1 MGATMNKPS
10 NKESV
15 QDTVARLRA
24 NRNQHQPKTGTN
36 ATHST
41 KERSQLNTPTRSKT
55 SKNAKAVSAA
65 ERKTEANKIIKHL
78 LLGELTQGQA
88 LKSLRINILGLKQD
102 VFARLVNVSRKT
114 LSDIENDRGS
124 YNTEIL
130 NKVFKPFGLKVG
142 MLPSSPDVLKSLL
155 IDGEAG

>member
-1 MGATMNKPS
+1 MGAAMNKPS

-24 NRNQHQPKTGTN
+24 NRNQQQTKTGKN
-36 ATHST
+36 ATHSIKKRT
-41 KERSQLNTPTRSKT
+41 QLDTPTRSKA

-65 ERKTEANKIIKHL
+65 ERKTEANKIIKQL

-88 LKSLRINILGLKQD
+88 LKNLRINILGLKQD
-102 VFARLVNVSRKT
+102 VFARLVDVSRKT

-130 NKVFKPFGLKVG
+130 NKVSKPFGLKVG
-142 MLPSSPDVLKSLL
+142 LLPSSPDALKSLL
-155 IDGEAG
+155 IDGEDG

>member
-1 MGATMNKPS
+1 MNKTS
-10 NKESV
+10 NKESI
-15 QDTVARLRA
+15 QDTLTRLRA
-24 NRNQHQPKTGTN
+24 NRNPQQAATGKN

-41 KERSQLNTPTRSKT
+41 KQGSQINTPTRSKA
-55 SKNAKAVSAA
+55 SKKSIAVNAA

-102 VFARLVNVSRKT
+102 VFARLVDVSRKT

-142 MLPSSPDVLKSLL
+142 LIPSSPNTLKSLL
-155 IDGEAG
+155 IDNE

>member
-1 MGATMNKPS
+1 MKPS

-24 NRNQHQPKTGTN
+24 NRNQQQPKVGKN
-36 ATHST
+36 ATHSI
-41 KERSQLNTPTRSKT
+41 KEQTPLDTPTRSKA
-55 SKNAKAVSAA
+55 SKNVKAVSAA

-78 LLGELTQGQA
+78 LLGELTKGQA

-102 VFARLVNVSRKT
+102 VFARLVDVSRKT

-130 NKVFKPFGLKVG
+130 NKVFKPFSLKIGL
-142 MLPSSPDVLKSLL
+142 LPSSPDALKSLL
-155 IDGEAG
+155 MDGEDG

>member
-1 MGATMNKPS
+1 MKPS
-10 NKESV
+10 SKESV

-24 NRNQHQPKTGTN
+24 NRNQQQPKVGKN
-36 ATHST
+36 ATHSI
-41 KERSQLNTPTRSKT
+41 KEQTLDTPTRSKA

-102 VFARLVNVSRKT
+102 VFARLVDVSRKT

-130 NKVFKPFGLKVG
+130 NKVFKPFSLKIGL
-142 MLPSSPDVLKSLL
+142 LPSSPDALKSLL
-155 IDGEAG
+155 MDGEDG

>member
-1 MGATMNKPS
+1 MNKPS

-15 QDTVARLRA
+15 QDTVAHLRA
-24 NRNQHQPKTGTN
+24 NRNQQQTKTGKN

-41 KERSQLNTPTRSKT
+41 KERMQLNTPTRSKA

-65 ERKTEANKIIKHL
+65 ERKTEANKIIKQL

-88 LKSLRINILGLKQD
+88 LKNLRINILGLKQD
-102 VFARLVNVSRKT
+102 VFARLVDVSRKT

-142 MLPSSPDVLKSLL
+142 LLPSSPDALKSLL
-155 IDGEAG
+155 IDGEDG

>member
-1 MGATMNKPS
+1 MAH
-10 NKESV
+10 
-15 QDTVARLRA
+15 LRA
-24 NRNQHQPKTGTN
+24 NRNQQQTKTGKN

-41 KERSQLNTPTRSKT
+41 KERMQLNTPTRSKA

-65 ERKTEANKIIKHL
+65 ERKTEANKIIKQL

-88 LKSLRINILGLKQD
+88 LKNLRINILGLKQD
-102 VFARLVNVSRKT
+102 VFARLVDVSRKT

-142 MLPSSPDVLKSLL
+142 LLPSSPDTLKSLL
-155 IDGEAG
+155 IDGEDE

>member
-1 MGATMNKPS
+1 MGATMKQS

-24 NRNQHQPKTGTN
+24 NRNQQQPKVGKN
-36 ATHST
+36 ATHSI
-41 KERSQLNTPTRSKT
+41 KEQTPLDTPTRSKA

-65 ERKTEANKIIKHL
+65 ERKTEANKIIKYL

-102 VFARLVNVSRKT
+102 VFARLVDVSRKT

-130 NKVFKPFGLKVG
+130 NKVFKPFSLKIGL
-142 MLPSSPDVLKSLL
+142 LPSSPDALKSLL
-155 IDGEAG
+155 MDGEDG

>member
-1 MGATMNKPS
+1 MGATMKPS

-24 NRNQHQPKTGTN
+24 NRNQQQPKVGKN
-36 ATHST
+36 ATHSI
-41 KERSQLNTPTRSKT
+41 KEQTLDTPTRSKA

-102 VFARLVNVSRKT
+102 VFARLVDVSRKT

-130 NKVFKPFGLKVG
+130 NKVFKPFSLKIGL
-142 MLPSSPDVLKSLL
+142 LPSSPDALKSLL
-155 IDGEAG
+155 MDGEDE

>member
-1 MGATMNKPS
+1 MKPS

-24 NRNQHQPKTGTN
+24 NRNQQQPKVGKN
-36 ATHST
+36 ATHSI
-41 KERSQLNTPTRSKT
+41 KEQTLDTPTRSKA

-102 VFARLVNVSRKT
+102 VFARLVDVSRKT

-130 NKVFKPFGLKVG
+130 NKVFKPFSLKIGL
-142 MLPSSPDVLKSLL
+142 LPSSPDALKSLL
-155 IDGEAG
+155 MDGKDG

>member
-24 NRNQHQPKTGTN
+24 NRNQHQPKAGTD

-88 LKSLRINILGLKQD
+88 LKSLRINTGTQTGC
-102 VFARLVNVSRKT
+102 VRKT
-114 LSDIENDRGS
+114 CRCLKK
-124 YNTEIL
+124 NTVRYRE
-130 NKVFKPFGLKVG
+130 
-142 MLPSSPDVLKSLL
+142 
-155 IDGEAG
+155 

>member
-1 MGATMNKPS
+1 MGATMNQPS

-24 NRNQHQPKTGTN
+24 KRNQHQSKTGTN

-65 ERKTEANKIIKHL
+65 KRNTEANKIIKHL

-102 VFARLVNVSRKT
+102 VFARLVDVSRKT

-142 MLPSSPDVLKSLL
+142 LLPTSVSTLKSL
-155 IDGEAG
+155 IDDKQAD

>member
-1 MGATMNKPS
+1 MNKPS

-15 QDTVARLRA
+15 QDTEARLRA
-24 NRNQHQPKTGTN
+24 NRNQQQTKTGKN
-36 ATHST
+36 ATHSI
-41 KERSQLNTPTRSKT
+41 KERTQLDTPTRSKA

-65 ERKTEANKIIKHL
+65 ERKTEANKIIKQL

-88 LKSLRINILGLKQD
+88 LKNLRINILGLKQD
-102 VFARLVNVSRKT
+102 VFARLVDVSRKT

-130 NKVFKPFGLKVG
+130 NKVSKPFGLKVG
-142 MLPSSPDVLKSLL
+142 LIPSSPDALKSLL
-155 IDGEAG
+155 IDGEDG

>member
-1 MGATMNKPS
+1 MGATMKPS

-24 NRNQHQPKTGTN
+24 NRNQQQPKVGKN
-36 ATHST
+36 ATHSI
-41 KERSQLNTPTRSKT
+41 KEQTLDTPTRSKA

-102 VFARLVNVSRKT
+102 VFARLVDVSRKT

-130 NKVFKPFGLKVG
+130 NKVFKPFSLKIGL
-142 MLPSSPDVLKSLL
+142 LPSSPDALKSLL
-155 IDGEAG
+155 MDGKDG

>member
-1 MGATMNKPS
+1 MKPS
-10 NKESV
+10 NKDSV

-24 NRNQHQPKTGTN
+24 NRNQQQPKVGKN
-36 ATHST
+36 ATHSL
-41 KERSQLNTPTRSKT
+41 KEQTPLDTPTRSKA

-65 ERKTEANKIIKHL
+65 ERKTEANKIIKYL

-102 VFARLVNVSRKT
+102 VFARLVDVSRKT

-130 NKVFKPFGLKVG
+130 NKVFKPFSLKIGL
-142 MLPSSPDVLKSLL
+142 LPSSPDALKSLL
-155 IDGEAG
+155 IDGEDG

>member
-1 MGATMNKPS
+1 MNKPS

-24 NRNQHQPKTGTN
+24 SRNQQQAKTGKN

-41 KERSQLNTPTRSKT
+41 KERMQLNTPTRSKA

-102 VFARLVNVSRKT
+102 VFARLVDVSRKT

-142 MLPSSPDVLKSLL
+142 MLPSSPNVLKSLL

>member
-1 MGATMNKPS
+1 MNKPS
-10 NKESV
+10 NKESI
-15 QDTVARLRA
+15 QDTLTRLRA
-24 NRNQHQPKTGTN
+24 NRNQQQPKIGKNT
-36 ATHST
+36 THST
-41 KERSQLNTPTRSKT
+41 KQGSQINTPTRSKA
-55 SKNAKAVSAA
+55 SKKSIAVNAA

-102 VFARLVNVSRKT
+102 VFARLVDVSRKT

-142 MLPSSPDVLKSLL
+142 LIPSSPNTLKSLL
-155 IDGEAG
+155 IDNE

>member
-1 MGATMNKPS
+1 MQLIRPKNDRNLILRLDRKP
-10 NKESV
+10 
-15 QDTVARLRA
+15 Q
-24 NRNQHQPKTGTN
+24 
-36 ATHST
+36 
-41 KERSQLNTPTRSKT
+41 
-55 SKNAKAVSAA
+55 KNAKAVSAA

-78 LLGELTQGQA
+78 LLAELTQGQA

-102 VFARLVNVSRKT
+102 VFARLVDVSRKT

>member
-1 MGATMNKPS
+1 MNKPS

-24 NRNQHQPKTGTN
+24 SRNQQQPKTGKN
-36 ATHST
+36 ATYSSE
-41 KERSQLNTPTRSKT
+41 ERSQLNTPTRSKA

-65 ERKTEANKIIKHL
+65 ERKTEANKIIKQL

-88 LKSLRINILGLKQD
+88 LKYLRLHILGLKQD
-102 VFARLVNVSRKT
+102 VFARLVDVSRKT

-142 MLPSSPDVLKSLL
+142 LLPSSPDVLQSLL
-155 IDGEAG
+155 IDGEDR

>member
-1 MGATMNKPS
+1 MNKPS

-15 QDTVARLRA
+15 QDTEDRLRA
-24 NRNQHQPKTGTN
+24 NRNQQQTKTGKN

-41 KERSQLNTPTRSKT
+41 KERMQLNTPTRSKA

-65 ERKTEANKIIKHL
+65 ERKTEANKIIKQL

-88 LKSLRINILGLKQD
+88 LKNLRINILGLKQD
-102 VFARLVNVSRKT
+102 VFARLVDVSRKT

-142 MLPSSPDVLKSLL
+142 LLPSSPDALKSLL
-155 IDGEAG
+155 IDGEGG

>member
-1 MGATMNKPS
+1 MNKPS

-41 KERSQLNTPTRSKT
+41 NERSQLYTLTRSKA

-102 VFARLVNVSRKT
+102 VFARLVDVSRKT

-130 NKVFKPFGLKVG
+130 NKVFKLFGLKVG
-142 MLPSSPDVLKSLL
+142 LLPSSSDALKSLL
-155 IDGEAG
+155 MDGEDG

>member
-1 MGATMNKPS
+1 MLA
-10 NKESV
+10 
-15 QDTVARLRA
+15 
-24 NRNQHQPKTGTN
+24 
-36 ATHST
+36 
-41 KERSQLNTPTRSKT
+41 
-55 SKNAKAVSAA
+55 
-65 ERKTEANKIIKHL
+65 
-78 LLGELTQGQA
+78 ELTQGQA

-102 VFARLVNVSRKT
+102 VFARLVDVSRKT